1 MTTARQLREWAAT
14 IRTLLAEVDN
24 IRVAEHATPLL
35 AELETLAACEEAA
48 ERQLV

>member
-1 MTTARQLREWAAT
+1 MATAKQLREWAAT
-14 IRTLLAEVDN
+14 IRTLLVEIDN
-24 IRVAEHATPLL
+24 RGVAEHAAPLI